1 MRNLV
6 HLLLMLIVISG
17 TYANEQSQE
26 PESSMY
32 SLFVT
37 IHIQPEHSETVFQ
50 ATMDIAEASVTE
62 AGCFRYDVLRDSENP
77 ATIYIFEVF
86 RDRKSH
92 AIHTETTHFAEW
104 VETAAHLLDGD
115 MQVVVMKTAFPSA
128 NGYESQKSG
137 LINW

>member
-6 HLLLMLIVISG
+6 HLLLILVVASG
-17 TYANEQSQE
+17 VYADEQSQE
-26 PESSMY
+26 SKPSMY

-37 IHIQPEHSETVFQ
+37 IHIQPQHSETVFQ

-62 AGCFRYDVLRDSENP
+62 PGCFRYDVLRDSENP

-86 RDRKSH
+86 RDHESH
-92 AIHTETTHFAEW
+92 AIHTETTHFARW
-104 VETAAHLLDGD
+104 YETAAHLLDRD
-115 MQVVVMKTAFPSA
+115 MKIVKMKTAFPSVG
-128 NGYESQKSG
+128 GYESQKSG